1 MSKYVRI
8 IYLKTTV
15 INQMSKK
22 LMFELSK
29 YLKKQA
35 KIMKDFSYERQMNNR
50 NNFITIDFS
59 RCASLYWIEA

>member
-1 MSKYVRI
+1 
-8 IYLKTTV
+8 
-15 INQMSKK
+15 
-22 LMFELSK
+22 MFQLSK